1 MGCECGGCQRGAE
14 AVPVILRCCS
24 PPGFGC
30 VFAGTGVKTVSPNGN
45 HSWWGG
51 EPHNT
56 PIGETKNFYPEIY
69 PHCLSNKT
77 IHFLPTFGAS
87 RSGEF
92 LFNQRVIL
100 FTKAI
105 TPFPEHPPL
114 LHTPLNRRA
123 DIQGLHTDGRW
134 F

>member
-30 VFAGTGVKTVSPNGN
+30 VFAGTGVKTVSPNEN

-56 PIGETKNFYPEIY
+56 PIGETKNFYPEI
-69 PHCLSNKT
+69 L
-77 IHFLPTFGAS
+77 
-87 RSGEF
+87 R
-92 LFNQRVIL
+92 FNRIY
-100 FTKAI
+100 I
-105 TPFPEHPPL
+105 
-114 LHTPLNRRA
+114 NRCFEVKR
-123 DIQGLHTDGRW
+123 IQFD
-134 F
+134 